1 MDGNRAEPA
10 GPDDTGHEPDP
21 HRPGHGQQTDG
32 YGYPY
37 PPLPPAD
44 VDGGFAPS
52 DTSSIPLG
60 PLYLQ
65 TPYQSTDD
73 PSLSGGPGVPPDQY
87 PPAGPRGYLTAG
99 AQGSYPP
106 GGQPAAGSPAGP
118 PADGNWANWFTQP
131 DPGYDSPA
139 PGSPPADPAA
149 SPWQQ
154 GPQPSTWD
162 QSPGYP
168 GGYGQPPAYPG
179 AYTQPPAYPPS
190 ADAGGGFAP
199 TDATSA
205 IPITAFRE
213 SLPPA
218 APPAPNEY
226 PPAGYPPGEYPPAGY
241 PAAGYPA
248 AGYPAAGYPPDPNPA
263 EPYAQP
269 QYPPAQY
276 PTGQYPTGQYPT
288 GQYPTTQYPADP
300 SSEAAQYPQG
310 QNPAAPYSPGQ
321 YPTGQYPTGQ
331 YPTGQ
336 YPTGQYPADP
346 YSAPLYQAGTYPAAP
361 YQDPLTL
368 GAYGRDA
375 LFPGELTQAQP
386 PADAQPAAGT
396 EQARYQQ
403 SPAQPEL
410 FPGAAQP
417 AVPDSFVP
425 YYQPPPT
432 DVTSGGFAPSDTS
445 AIPITAFRES
455 LTDRPVARAKPA
467 APAGKPAK
475 PAGKPAAAEG
485 EKAAASAPSGKHGV
499 RRTRLRRRRQL
510 AGVAAL
516 GVVIVAIA
524 TALVL
529 RMVDGGPSNDS
540 GTTPTFAVGG
550 VPSVAKSYPFPVFVM
565 SKAGANGT
573 PSMSLGGALG
583 AALGTP
589 GSAPSGGLVLT
600 PVAPTPA
607 TPPAAAHT

>member
-21 HRPGHGQQTDG
+21 PRPEHGQQTG
-32 YGYPY
+32 GHGYPY

-52 DTSSIPLG
+52 DTSSFPLG

-65 TPYQSTDD
+65 TPYQSTND

-99 AQGSYPP
+99 AQGSYSPS
-106 GGQPAAGSPAGP
+106 GQPAPGYPAGQ
-118 PADGNWANWFTQP
+118 PADESWADWFTQP
-131 DPGYDSPA
+131 EPGYDSPPPGPA
-139 PGSPPADPAA
+139 AQGSPAQGTPPTGPAA

-154 GPQPSTWD
+154 GPQPSPWD

-168 GGYGQPPAYPG
+168 GGYAQPPAYPG
-179 AYTQPPAYPPS
+179 AYTQPPSYPPS

-218 APPAPNEY
+218 PPPAPNQY

-241 PAAGYPA
+241 P
-248 AGYPAAGYPPDPNPA
+248 PDPNAA

-269 QYPPAQY
+269 QY

-288 GQYPTTQYPADP
+288 GQYPTPQYPADP
-300 SSEAAQYPQG
+300 SSEAAQYP
-310 QNPAAPYSPGQ
+310 PGQ
-321 YPTGQYPTGQ
+321 YPTAQNPPGQPPAAPYPQDQ

-375 LFPGELTQAQP
+375 LYPGELTQLPP
-386 PADAQPAAGT
+386 PADAQPAGGP
-396 EQARYQQ
+396 EQARYPQA
-403 SPAQPEL
+403 PAQPEP

-417 AVPDSFVP
+417 AVPDDYVQ

-445 AIPITAFRES
+445 AIPITAFREP
-455 LTDRPVARAKPA
+455 LTSRPAAPRPVARARTA
-467 APAGKPAK
+467 APTGRPT
-475 PAGKPAAAEG
+475 AAES
-485 EKAAASAPSGKHGV
+485 EKTAASALSVKHGV
-499 RRTRLRRRRQL
+499 RRARLRRRRQL

-565 SKAGANGT
+565 SKAAGANGT

-589 GSAPSGGLVLT
+589 GSAPTGGLVLT